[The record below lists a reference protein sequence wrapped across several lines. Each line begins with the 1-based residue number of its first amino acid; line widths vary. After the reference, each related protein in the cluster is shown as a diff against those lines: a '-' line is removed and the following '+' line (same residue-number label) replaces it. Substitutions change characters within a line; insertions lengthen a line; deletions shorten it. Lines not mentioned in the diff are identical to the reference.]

1 MKYYSLLNF
10 TKEPFSNSPDPEMFF
25 KSSQHQRCVQKL
37 ELAIHLQKGLSVVIG
52 KIGTGKSTICRQLL
66 RQIHNN
72 DKIQAHLILDP
83 EFNSS
88 EEFLLTIAKTF
99 AINDTEK
106 KSAWQI
112 KDIIKDY
119 LFEQAAKLGKIP
131 VLVIDE
137 GQKLPDFCLEIL
149 REFLNYETNKNKLL
163 QIIIFAQE
171 EFNHTLKSK
180 ANFAD
185 RIASRHH
192 LSPLNFKDTRDM
204 ITFRLRKSHRLQ
216 ETTPNFFS
224 PLTMF
229 LIYLI
234 SGGYPRKIVM
244 LCSKLIITLLVNNK
258 KKAGLFEVIN
268 CLRETGNFAYGKIF
282 KFAGILLITSM
293 VIILIFNFALRR
305 GSTAIAE
312 RITTPAPLGIKATPT
327 KPATIPHPPINKTT
341 KIERSKKV
349 QQSSNT
355 PLPRILGS
363 LPVESGI
370 SLSKMVARV
379 YGRYTRA
386 RLRMVMNANKNIK
399 SVRKIRPGD
408 IIIFPRE
415 KKKNFLP
422 EPTDF
427 WLELAHK
434 SNLNSAYEI
443 IKNYPENAEP
453 IIIVPTLRPGE
464 DGQIVPVFMLVVE
477 RRFTKKAKAV
487 DILKK
492 LPRRLQ
498 INARIRQG

>member
-1 MKYYSLLNF
+1 
-10 TKEPFSNSPDPEMFF
+10 MFF
-25 KSSQHQRCVQKL
+25 KSSQHQSCVQKL
-37 ELAIHLQKGLSVVIG
+37 ELAIHLQQGLSVVIG
-52 KIGTGKSTICRQLL
+52 EIGTGKSTVCRQLL

-99 AINDTEK
+99 AINDINHTEK
-106 KSAWQI
+106 ESAWQI
-112 KDIIKDY
+112 KDIIKNY
-119 LFEQAAKLGKIP
+119 LFEQATKLGKIP

-137 GQKLPDFCLEIL
+137 GQKLPDCCLEIL

-171 EFNHTLKSK
+171 EFNNTLKSK
-180 ANFAD
+180 ANFVD
-185 RIASRHH
+185 RIASRYH
-192 LSPLNFKDTRDM
+192 LSPLNFKDTREM

-216 ETTPNFFS
+216 DATPNFFS
-224 PLTMF
+224 PLTMT

-234 SGGYPRKIVM
+234 TGGYPRKIVM
-244 LCSKLIITLLVNNK
+244 LCSKLIIALLINNK

-282 KFAGILLITSM
+282 KLASILLIAGI
-293 VIILIFNFALRR
+293 VIMLIFNFALRQ
-305 GSTAIAE
+305 GSTAIAK
-312 RITTPAPLGIKATPT
+312 RITTPANLGIKATPAKHT
-327 KPATIPHPPINKTT
+327 TIPLPPINKTT
-341 KIERSKKV
+341 KTQQSNEV
-349 QQSSNT
+349 QQSSST
-355 PLPRILGS
+355 LLPKILGR
-363 LPVESGI
+363 LPVEPGI

-386 RLRMVMNANKNIK
+386 RLRMVMNANKSIK
-399 SVRKIRPGD
+399 SVRKMRPGD

-427 WLELAHK
+427 WLELDHK

-443 IKNYPENAEP
+443 IKNYSENSEP
-453 IIIVPTLRPGE
+453 IVIVPTLRPGK
-464 DGQIVPVFMLVVE
+464 DGQIVPTFMLVVE
-477 RRFTKKAKAV
+477 RRFTNKHKAAG
-487 DILKK
+487 ILKK

-498 INARIRQG
+498 INAKIRQG